1 MGLGKTLQT
10 ISYFAHLKDHQP
22 QIPTAG
28 PHLVVVPLSVLFNW
42 VAEMKKFCP
51 TLRILRLHT
60 NNSTESA
67 RLRDVINAADS
78 YDVLITT
85 YEMIKG
91 SMEVTMRRILWTSMV
106 LDGAWH
112 SVAWHLDILFMVP
125 RICCSSSLL
134 F

>member
-10 ISYFAHLKDHQP
+10 ISYFAYLKENHH
-22 QIPTAG
+22 ISKAG

-60 NNSTESA
+60 NNSTESI

-91 SMEVTMRRILWTSMV
+91 SMEVTMRRILWTSMI
-106 LDGAWH
+106 LDGE
-112 SVAWHLDILFMVP
+112 
-125 RICCSSSLL
+125 
-134 F
+134 

>member
-10 ISYFAHLKDHQP
+10 ISYFAHLKDHKLP
-22 QIPTAG
+22 AAG

-51 TLRILRLHT
+51 SLRILRLHT
-60 NNSTESA
+60 NNASESV

-91 SMEVTMRRILWTSMV
+91 AMEVTMRRILWTSMV
-106 LDGAWH
+106 LDGEW
-112 SVAWHLDILFMVP
+112 LG
-125 RICCSSSLL
+125 
-134 F
+134 

>member
-10 ISYFAHLKDHQP
+10 ISYFAYLKDHKIP
-22 QIPTAG
+22 QAG

-51 TLRILRLHT
+51 SLRILRLHT
-60 NNSTESA
+60 NNSNESV

-91 SMEVTMRRILWTSMV
+91 SMEHTMRRILWTSMV
-106 LDGAWH
+106 LDGTYSCH
-112 SVAWHLDILFMVP
+112 E
-125 RICCSSSLL
+125 
-134 F
+134 